1 MSEQALLRTAHGVV
15 ANAGDDVIGG
25 GAPEGGARSATPR
38 KVRRVRAATLP
49 VLLALG
55 AVLVGCSGG
64 HAHRAAHARGHAHR
78 AAHAGASASPTAPPP
93 PAVRVSISPGHGR
106 VDMRPDR
113 GIKVR
118 ATGGALKDVTVR
130 SRGHAVAGTLNAAR
144 TVWRSRWALGVSQPY
159 RVTATATG
167 PDGRQVTRHRAFRT
181 LTPERTFAP
190 RTILINEGIYGV
202 GMPLI
207 FYFDEPVTNRKA
219 VERSLEIRTS
229 RRVVGSWFWD
239 DSCGIVPLC
248 LYFRPRRYWHPHTRV
263 HFTAHVN
270 GVQAAPGVFGVRDL
284 SRTIRIGR
292 SLKVFASTAKHFM
305 NVYRDGKRYAHW
317 PISTGRP
324 GDDTPNGTYLS
335 IEKGNPVEMVGEGYD
350 MQVPYS
356 VRITWS
362 GVYLHA
368 ASWSVGSQGSTNVSH
383 GCINMSPDAAAIYYA
398 MSIPGDPVTVT
409 GSSRAGTFDNG
420 WTMWFKSWRQWRRGS
435 ALHRTVRAGPQ
446 GSSFDSYSP

>member
-1 MSEQALLRTAHGVV
+1 VSEQALVRTAHRVV
-15 ANAGDDVIGG
+15 ANAGDDVSRGG
-25 GAPEGGARSATPR
+25 GPERGARSATPR
-38 KVRRVRAATLP
+38 KLRRVRAATLP
-49 VLLALG
+49 VLVAI
-55 AVLVGCSGG
+55 AVLLVGCSGD
-64 HAHRAAHARGHAHR
+64 HEPKAAHALAK
-78 AAHAGASASPTAPPP
+78 AAHADASASPTPP
-93 PAVRVSISPGHGR
+93 PAARLSISPGHGR
-106 VDMRPDR
+106 VDVRPDR

-118 ATGGALKDVTVR
+118 ATGGTLTDVTVR
-130 SRGHAVAGTLNAAR
+130 SRGHAVAGTLNAAK

-190 RTILINEGIYGV
+190 RTILINEGTYGV

-229 RRVVGSWFWD
+229 RRVVGSWYWD

-270 GVQAAPGVFGVRDL
+270 GVQAAPGVFGAQDL
-284 SRTIRIGR
+284 SGTIRIGR
-292 SLKVFASTAKHFM
+292 SLKVFASTAKHVM

-350 MQVPYS
+350 IQVPYS

-435 ALHRTVRAGPQ
+435 ALHRAVRAGPH
-446 GSSFDSYSP
+446 GSSFQSYPP

>member
-1 MSEQALLRTAHGVV
+1 M
-15 ANAGDDVIGG
+15 
-25 GAPEGGARSATPR
+25 
-38 KVRRVRAATLP
+38 RASTLP
-49 VLLALG
+49 VVLALG
-55 AVLVGCSGG
+55 AVLAGCSSGRAQTAAPAG
-64 HAHRAAHARGHAHR
+64 KPSHRAA
-78 AAHAGASASPTAPPP
+78 AAEASASPTPRPSL
-93 PAVRVSISPGHGR
+93 VRVSISPSRGG
-106 VDMRPDR
+106 VDVRPDR
-113 GIKVR
+113 GIIVR
-118 ATGGALKDVTVR
+118 ATGGTLAKVTVR
-130 SRGHAVAGTLNAAR
+130 SGGDAVAGTLNAAK
-144 TVWRSRWALGVSQPY
+144 TVWRSRWALGVSRSY

-167 PDGRQVTRHRAFRT
+167 PDGRHVTRRRAFRT
-181 LTPERTFAP
+181 LTPKRTFAP
-190 RTILINEGIYGV
+190 RTILVNDGTYGV

-248 LYFRPRRYWHPHTRV
+248 LYFRPRRYWRPHTRV
-263 HFTAHVN
+263 RFTAHVN
-270 GVQAAPGVFGVRDL
+270 GVQAAPGVFGARDL
-284 SRTIRIGR
+284 SGTIRIGR
-292 SLKVFASTAKHFM
+292 SLKVFASTAKHSM
-305 NVYRDGKRYAHW
+305 TVYRDGKRYARW

-335 IEKGNPVEMVGEGYD
+335 IEKGNPVRMIGEDYD
-350 MQVPYS
+350 MQVPYA

-383 GCINMSPDAAAIYYA
+383 GCINMSPEAAASYYA

-420 WTMWFKSWRQWRRGS
+420 WTMWFKSWKQWRRGS
-435 ALHRTVRAGPQ
+435 ALHRVVRAGPD
-446 GSSFDSYSP
+446 GSSFESYST

>member
-1 MSEQALLRTAHGVV
+1 MPCTRRRPRILSVLRAAGKRSTRSCCSRLVMAKAATSGVKSSTPVWRSWGAGREVGSVSEQALLRTAHGVV
-15 ANAGDDVIGG
+15 ANAGDDVMGG

-38 KVRRVRAATLP
+38 KLRRVRAASLP

-55 AVLVGCSGG
+55 AVLAGCSGG
-64 HAHRAAHARGHAHR
+64 HAHRAAQAGGPAHG
-78 AAHAGASASPTAPPP
+78 AADAGVSASPTPPP
-93 PAVRVSISPGHGR
+93 PTVRVSISPGHGR
-106 VDMRPDR
+106 VDLRPDR

-118 ATGGALKDVTVR
+118 ATGGALTDVTVR
-130 SRGHAVAGTLNAAR
+130 SRGHAVAGTLNAAK

-190 RTILINEGIYGV
+190 RTILINDGTYGV

-207 FYFDEPVTNRKA
+207 FYFDEPVTDRKA

-248 LYFRPRRYWHPHTRV
+248 LYFRPRRYWHAHTRV

-270 GVQAAPGVFGVRDL
+270 GVQAAPGVFGARDL
-284 SRTIRIGR
+284 SGTIRIGR
-292 SLKVFASTAKHFM
+292 SLRVFASTAKHFM

-324 GDDTPNGTYLS
+324 GDDTPNGSYLS
-335 IEKGNPVEMVGEGYD
+335 IEKGNPVEMVGE
-350 MQVPYS
+350 
-356 VRITWS
+356 
-362 GVYLHA
+362 
-368 ASWSVGSQGSTNVSH
+368 
-383 GCINMSPDAAAIYYA
+383 
-398 MSIPGDPVTVT
+398 
-409 GSSRAGTFDNG
+409 
-420 WTMWFKSWRQWRRGS
+420 
-435 ALHRTVRAGPQ
+435 
-446 GSSFDSYSP
+446 